1 MFSLEKIKGVV
12 FDLDGVLIDTEGL
25 QIKAWIKVLKD
36 YGIFLPEVSEKDLLS
51 FRGKSAEFIA
61 SQLKKRYGLKVQEKE
76 LVRKR
81 DKYILKV
88 YQKREIKLM
97 PQAKEALKFFRFFYQ
112 IALASTGSKKE
123 ILIKLEKSSLKKYF
137 PVIVSREDVKRG
149 KPAPDIYLKAVKKLK
164 LKPQNCLAIED
175 TQYGVES
182 AKSAGLFCFAI
193 PNNFSKNQD
202 FSKADKIF
210 HSLKEVVSW
219 FKKEKNFLILWDF
232 DGTLIDTMKA
242 HTKLASEVISKHF
255 QISKEKAKDKYRQTT
270 GLPFEKQL
278 ELIFPEKEKERAKC
292 AIEYHQRKLREV
304 YLKAK
309 PIKGAKRTLIR
320 LKKLGFGQ
328 FILSGTEEWI
338 VKKWLKENKISR
350 VGVLGKEKGIK
361 KDHLEILRKKFPREK
376 FVLISDSL
384 KDLLLPVEVKIG
396 FYKNKREKDWL
407 FKAKPDFLIKNLE
420 KVENILEN
428 IL

>member
-36 YGIFLPEVSEKDLLS
+36 YGIFLPKVSEKDLLS

-61 SQLKKRYGLKVQEKE
+61 NQLKRRYGLKVQEKE
-76 LVRKR
+76 LVKKR
-81 DKYILKV
+81 DEYILKI

-97 PQAKEALKFFRFFYQ
+97 PQAKEALKFFRLFYP

-123 ILIKLEKSSLKKYF
+123 VLIKLKKSSLKKYF
-137 PVIVSREDVKRG
+137 SVIVSREDVKRG

-193 PNNFSKNQD
+193 PNKYSKKQD

-210 HSLKEVVSW
+210 HSLKEIVSW

-242 HTKLASEVISKHF
+242 HTKLASELISKYF
-255 QISKEKAKDKYRQTT
+255 QISKKKAKDKYLQTT

-292 AIEYHQRKLREV
+292 AREYHQRKLREV

-309 PIKGAKRTLIR
+309 TIKGAKKILIK
-320 LKKLGFGQ
+320 LKKLGFEQ
-328 FILSGTEEWI
+328 FILSGSEEWI
-338 VKKWLKENKISR
+338 VKKWLKENKISK

-361 KDHLEILRKKFPREK
+361 KDHLEILRKKFPKKK

-396 FYKNKREKDWL
+396 FYKNEREKNWL
-407 FKAKPDFLIKNLE
+407 FRGNPDFLIRKLE

>member
-81 DKYILKV
+81 DKYILKI

-210 HSLKEVVSW
+210 KNLKEV
-219 FKKEKNFLILWDF
+219 KKFF
-232 DGTLIDTMKA
+232 
-242 HTKLASEVISKHF
+242 SK
-255 QISKEKAKDKYRQTT
+255 
-270 GLPFEKQL
+270 
-278 ELIFPEKEKERAKC
+278 
-292 AIEYHQRKLREV
+292 KLR
-304 YLKAK
+304 K
-309 PIKGAKRTLIR
+309 
-320 LKKLGFGQ
+320 
-328 FILSGTEEWI
+328 
-338 VKKWLKENKISR
+338 
-350 VGVLGKEKGIK
+350 
-361 KDHLEILRKKFPREK
+361 
-376 FVLISDSL
+376 
-384 KDLLLPVEVKIG
+384 
-396 FYKNKREKDWL
+396 
-407 FKAKPDFLIKNLE
+407 
-420 KVENILEN
+420 
-428 IL
+428 